1 MVDKRTLG
9 MAAGAAASLL
19 ALPSAAQE
27 AFVGPGPGIMPPSQ
41 PDGDRSR
48 AAIVQS
54 LARGSTAEIEQNG
67 RGQDAFVFQ
76 SGGRSSANIDFG
88 SDNQNSAGNRAVVL
102 QLGYRL
108 SASIEVDGSR
118 NNGARGLDARTGET
132 AGGRTLTVEPPREN
146 QIQQVGFANTADVDV
161 TGDNNAFKITQ
172 TVGFSGGTRNEAAIE
187 QRGDENVAV
196 QEQQGTDNRANLK
209 QLGDGHTAKQVQ
221 SGVGLESNITQVN
234 GPDGEPAFIVH
245 RQTGVGEAAGGGVS
259 DFEIVQVGGP
269 PLAVT
274 Q

>member
-1 MVDKRTLG
+1 

-27 AFVGPGPGIMPPSQ
+27 AFVEPGPGFVPPSE
-41 PDGDRSR
+41 PEGDRSR
-48 AAIVQS
+48 AAIVQYS
-54 LARGSTAEIEQNG
+54 ARGTTAEIEQNG

-76 SGGRSSANIDFG
+76 SGQDNSANIDLG
-88 SDNQNSAGNRAVVL
+88 VDGNSAGNSAVIV
-102 QLGYRL
+102 QLGFGL
-108 SASIEVDGSR
+108 SASIDVDGSR
-118 NNGARGLDARTGET
+118 NNGARGLNARTGET
-132 AGGRTLTVEPPREN
+132 ASGRTLIVEPPQEN

-161 TGDNNAFKITQ
+161 TGDNNAFRISQ
-172 TVGFSGGTRNEAAIE
+172 TIGFTGSARNEATIE
-187 QRGDENVAV
+187 QRGEENVAV
-196 QEQQGTDNRANLK
+196 QEQQGTGNRANLK
-209 QLGDGHTAKQVQ
+209 QLGNGHTAKQVQ
-221 SGVGLESNITQVN
+221 TGVGLESSITQMT

-245 RQTGVGEAAGGGVS
+245 RQTGVGEAAGGSVS